1 MSQPVAYFI
10 NQYPKVS
17 HTFIRRE
24 IAALE
29 AAGIVVARF
38 AIRGWN
44 AVLADPEDKEERA
57 RTRYVLQSGIA
68 ALALALAKML
78 FLSPKRLCR
87 AFALTFRVAR
97 GSNRTFLYHLAY
109 LAEACRLTP
118 WLCERGVRH
127 LHAHFGTNSAEVAML
142 AKALGGPSYSFTVHG
157 PDEFDRPE
165 QLQLQEKVRHAK
177 FVVAVS
183 SYGRS
188 QLYRWIRPVDR
199 SKVAVVHCGLE
210 PAFYDVPER
219 PLSSAPRLVCI
230 GRLSAQKGQFMLI
243 EAARVLAARGTPFE
257 IVLVGDGDTR
267 SELESAIARY
277 SLADKVR
284 ITGWVSSEEVREQI
298 IAARALVLP
307 SFAEGVPVVLMEA
320 MALRRPVLTTYVAGI
335 PELVKHG
342 EHGWLFPA
350 GDLEALVRA
359 MEDCLSRSTD
369 ELRLMGNAARNRAL
383 ARHQIGE
390 SAKKL
395 LRLFDESVT

>member
-1 MSQPVAYFI
+1 
-10 NQYPKVS
+10 
-17 HTFIRRE
+17 
-24 IAALE
+24 
-29 AAGIVVARF
+29 
-38 AIRGWN
+38 
-44 AVLADPEDKEERA
+44 
-57 RTRYVLQSGIA
+57 
-68 ALALALAKML
+68 
-78 FLSPKRLCR
+78 
-87 AFALTFRVAR
+87 
-97 GSNRTFLYHLAY
+97 
-109 LAEACRLTP
+109 
-118 WLCERGVRH
+118 
-127 LHAHFGTNSAEVAML
+127 ML